1 MLPYKQY
8 FIEFSNWSKNDKFY
22 YRIGYDYYYESLVD
36 KTIEA
41 RTIPMQYVYKLK
53 KGNSF
58 TVYFELQNKY
68 DATNYK
74 EYDFVYLSPSYNH
87 FGNWSFTFFADLDL
101 DNEDTYAI
109 DYTVNIKDTQLS
121 LFVGS
126 QKGGM
131 VLSLIHI

>member
-1 MLPYKQY
+1 
-8 FIEFSNWSKNDKFY
+8 
-22 YRIGYDYYYESLVD
+22 
-36 KTIEA
+36 
-41 RTIPMQYVYKLK
+41 MQYVYKLK

-87 FGNWSFTFFADLDL
+87 YGKWSFTFFADLDL

-131 VLSLIHI
+131 VCANGSCIQQPDFDDGLKVTLRTSF